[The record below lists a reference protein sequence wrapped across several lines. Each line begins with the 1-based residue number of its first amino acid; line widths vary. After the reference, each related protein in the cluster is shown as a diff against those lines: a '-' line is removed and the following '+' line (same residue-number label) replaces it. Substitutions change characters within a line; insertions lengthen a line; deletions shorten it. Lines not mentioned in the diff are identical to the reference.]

1 MSEEGR
7 FTLELE
13 QLEGYEFNVRFNWE
27 QAQDL
32 LVDEPPPLGRG
43 RGPNASRLLA
53 AAVGNCLS
61 ASLMYCLGKTDVP
74 DRGVRSS
81 VTCKV
86 IRNERGRL
94 RIEGLDVRI
103 TLTEELASSAR
114 LKRCTDLFEDFCV
127 VTASVREGIDVNVEL
142 VDSQGRSLL
151 GRS

>member
-1 MSEEGR
+1 
-7 FTLELE
+7 
-13 QLEGYEFNVRFNWE
+13 
-27 QAQDL
+27 
-32 LVDEPPPLGRG
+32 
-43 RGPNASRLLA
+43 
-53 AAVGNCLS
+53 
-61 ASLMYCLGKTDVP
+61 MYCLGKTDVP